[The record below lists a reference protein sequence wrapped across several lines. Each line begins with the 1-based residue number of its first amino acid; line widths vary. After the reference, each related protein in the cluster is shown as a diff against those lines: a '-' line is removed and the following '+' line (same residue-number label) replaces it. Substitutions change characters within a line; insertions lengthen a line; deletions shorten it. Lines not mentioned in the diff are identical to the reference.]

1 MKAIKYLICVFLL
14 LNSFQIFP
22 QDQSILIFDPNGASS
37 SFQSTLAQLTDDT
50 VFVADTLDDAIF
62 NYDAAFLFINYP
74 YILSEEES
82 NRLIQYTSGNMPA
95 YIFTGI
101 LPAELDSIAF
111 WNHIGVDD
119 WSGLLLS
126 VPIDTVFGVHG
137 EFTNGIV
144 IDTSF
149 MSILI
154 PVIIGN
160 VDSILIGTAQGWEV
174 NTTYKSGYDSL
185 NVIIDLYN
193 LIYDYGF
200 LERVLQ
206 KFNLVPPPLNV
217 QIQFFPPVDTALI
230 QGGCTTPE
238 FICKNLIST
247 NERDSISIEP
257 GFNSYFYYLDSLGYP
272 IQLDNFY
279 FIVIDSLDEFEY
291 EVWFHPKSYPPF
303 DPVLVEF
310 DSLFYSEQNNF
321 NLQLIVKKQGIQI
334 AEFTQ
339 PFHADF
345 GLGVEDNGKIPGTFN
360 LSQNYPNPFNSST
373 VINYQLP
380 VTSNVTLIVYD
391 VLGNEIATLV
401 SEEKQPGVY
410 EVEFSPESSIKYP
423 ASGIYFYQLKAGN
436 YIETKKM
443 ILLK

>member
-193 LIYDYGF
+193 LIDDYGF

-230 QGGCTTPE
+230 
-238 FICKNLIST
+238 
-247 NERDSISIEP
+247 
-257 GFNSYFYYLDSLGYP
+257 LGWLHY
-272 IQLDNFY
+272 
-279 FIVIDSLDEFEY
+279 
-291 EVWFHPKSYPPF
+291 
-303 DPVLVEF
+303 
-310 DSLFYSEQNNF
+310 
-321 NLQLIVKKQGIQI
+321 
-334 AEFTQ
+334 T
-339 PFHADF
+339 
-345 GLGVEDNGKIPGTFN
+345 
-360 LSQNYPNPFNSST
+360 
-373 VINYQLP
+373 
-380 VTSNVTLIVYD
+380 
-391 VLGNEIATLV
+391 
-401 SEEKQPGVY
+401 
-410 EVEFSPESSIKYP
+410 
-423 ASGIYFYQLKAGN
+423 GIYLQEFYKH
-436 YIETKKM
+436 
-443 ILLK
+443 